1 MKFKSEGW
9 KNRFLREFVLTLS
22 RTDFEEATAVA
33 ESIADPATLAWALV
47 RLSDR
52 LPAAERDRKLAL
64 LARSLLQARTAADR
78 ADRVFQI
85 GEVAERWYEMGETEK
100 ARALFA
106 EGLQIAGQ
114 MTEKTEFRRGGFAA
128 RLARVDLPAALAI
141 AKDFDGTRS
150 QGRIFGGIAFR
161 LIDQNPAEAERVW
174 NQTKGKTRLVPQDPT
189 LCWKMAAVD
198 PARARRAVEG
208 LGTTQFSPHYYF
220 SWRSAPKCGMSR
232 SRESAFKSACDGID
246 QLSQDS
252 PERYQHFAGSLLPI
266 VEHIDPALVPEV
278 FWLDVASRLPV
289 GNPRTLSNYSP
300 SYLVMQLAWYDRDVA
315 AALLEPSLAR
325 FKAASSDGE
334 APSTYDYRAWSL
346 FDPRAAVARLEK
358 LPIDPKLENNAIHTR
373 LAVAES
379 LAQDREERW
388 RKIWDDWDIVL
399 GGLKRD
405 F

>member
-1 MKFKSEGW
+1 M
-9 KNRFLREFVLTLS
+9 LTLS
-22 RTDFEEATAVA
+22 RTDFEEATALA
-33 ESIADPATLAWALV
+33 ESIADPATHAWALV

-52 LPAAERDRKLAL
+52 LPASERERKLAL
-64 LARSLLQARTAADR
+64 LARSLLEARTAVDR
-78 ADRVFQI
+78 ADRVFQM

-106 EGLQIAGQ
+106 EGLQIVGQ

-141 AKDFDGTRS
+141 AKEFDGSRS
-150 QGRIFGGIAFR
+150 QGRILGGIAFR

-174 NQTKGKTRLVPQDPT
+174 NQTKGKSRLVPQDPT

-198 PARARRAVEG
+198 PARARRVVEG
-208 LGTTQFSPHYYF
+208 LGTTQFSPHDYF
-220 SWRSAPKCGMSR
+220 FLALGTKVRDEPF
-232 SRESAFKSACDGID
+232 SRECFQIAVRGIG

-252 PERYQHFAGSLLPI
+252 PERYQHFAGMLLPI
-266 VEHIDPALVPEV
+266 VERIDPALVPEV

-300 SYLVMQLAWYDRDVA
+300 SYLVMHLAWYDRDVA
-315 AALLEPSLAR
+315 AALLEPSLVR
-325 FKAASSDGE
+325 FKSAGSDGD
-334 APSTYDYRAWSL
+334 APSSYDYRVWSL

-358 LPIDPKLENNAIHTR
+358 LPIDPRLANNAIHTR
-373 LAVAES
+373 LAVARS

-399 GGLKRD
+399 GGLERD